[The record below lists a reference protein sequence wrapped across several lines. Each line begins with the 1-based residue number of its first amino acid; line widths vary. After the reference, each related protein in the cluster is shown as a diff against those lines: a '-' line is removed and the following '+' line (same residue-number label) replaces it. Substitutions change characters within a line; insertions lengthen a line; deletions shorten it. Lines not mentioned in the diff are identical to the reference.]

1 MENNFLKDKN
11 ILFFGL
17 ENCINSKLLIEFLNH
32 LGCNLTI
39 ILGRKRIEKLPTEA
53 IAWNGDFIFS
63 YRCYWLIPLEII
75 KKAKYLAINFHPST
89 PEFPGSGSCNWAIYS
104 SAKEF
109 GMTVHIMNERF
120 DNGKILKVYKF
131 KIKNNIDI
139 DELIKESY
147 KFSFKCFKE
156 YINEL
161 NKNSSSYISFLKKQD
176 LGIKWS
182 SKAKNLKELNEMR
195 KINLDMSKIEIEKR
209 IKAFHMHNYPI
220 RLFINDTY
228 YELVSKEN
236 KKNFSH

>member
-17 ENCINSKLLIEFLNH
+17 ENCINSKLLIEFLIN

-39 ILGRKRIEKLPTEA
+39 ILGRKRIEKLPKDVFD
-53 IAWNGDFIFS
+53 WNGDFIFS

-75 KKAKYLAINFHPST
+75 KKAKYLAINFHPAT
-89 PEFPGSGSCNWAIYS
+89 PDFPGSGSCNWAIYS

-109 GMTVHIMNERF
+109 GLTVHLMNELF

-131 KIKNNIDI
+131 KIKNNIDV

-220 RLFINDTY
+220 KLFINDTY
-228 YELVSKEN
+228 YELISKEN
-236 KKNFSH
+236 NKNFSY